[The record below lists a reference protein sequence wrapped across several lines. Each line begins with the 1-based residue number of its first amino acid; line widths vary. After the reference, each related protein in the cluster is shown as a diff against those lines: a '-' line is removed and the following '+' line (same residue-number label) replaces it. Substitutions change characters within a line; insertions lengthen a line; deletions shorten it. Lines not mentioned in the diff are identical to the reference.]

1 MIARTRRKFIAVAM
15 VSAVLV
21 LAVLVGVINWLNF
34 ADMDETSDVLLEFL
48 ADNGGAFP
56 VAATETSQEIVVT
69 EEIAS
74 GEPSGEPSGESAAAS
89 GEPAAEASS
98 EPSGEAAA
106 EKELTAETLPTAFAS
121 ETVSAPEATAM
132 PDIIKDRRR
141 GEMIPPRGMDERFI
155 ERIVRQVF
163 TFETPYETRYFSVCF
178 DDNGELLSVDTSQI
192 AAVTEADAEAM
203 ARQLRT
209 AGKTDGYHGNY
220 KYLARDTEEGAL
232 YVFLDCTKDF
242 VSAKR
247 FLSTSMLVSA
257 AGVAVLLLLVVVFSG
272 WAIKPMVTAY
282 DKQKSFITNA
292 GHELKTPLA
301 VIGSCTE
308 VLELEQGE
316 NKWTDAI
323 RAQVVRMGDLTQNLI
338 ALARLDEGAALAKAE
353 FDLSAAV
360 KEELEAFRPLAQQK
374 GLGFAL
380 DIQDNIVL
388 NGNASALRQ
397 LAVILADNAVKYAP
411 EGEIVFTLSRKGKKI
426 LLQSENPAEG
436 FEPGEQRQLFERF
449 YRGDASH
456 NQENGGYGVGLS
468 IAEAIVN
475 AHGGKISAFS
485 QDGKSLCVTVSL

>member
-1 MIARTRRKFIAVAM
+1 MIARTRRKFIAVTM

-34 ADMDETSDVLLEFL
+34 ADMNETSDVLLEFL
-48 ADNGGAFP
+48 ADNGGTFP

-69 EEIAS
+69 EEIVS
-74 GEPSGEPSGESAAAS
+74 GEPSGEPSEEPLAAN
-89 GEPAAEASS
+89 GDPMAEASG
-98 EPSGEAAA
+98 EPSGEATAEESLTVETLPATA
-106 EKELTAETLPTAFAS
+106 EKEAETVPQT
-121 ETVSAPEATAM
+121 TAM
-132 PDIIKDRRR
+132 PDMMKDRRR
-141 GEMIPPRGMDERFI
+141 GEMIPPRGMDERFT

-178 DDNGELLSVDTSQI
+178 EENGELLSIDTSQI

-203 ARQLRT
+203 ARQLRA
-209 AGKTDGYHGNY
+209 AGKTEGYHGNY
-220 KYLARDTEEGAL
+220 KYLARDAEEGTL
-232 YVFLDCTKDF
+232 YVFLDCTQDF

-247 FLSTSMLVSA
+247 FLSTSMLVSL
-257 AGVAVLLLLVVVFSG
+257 GGIAVLLLLVVVFSG

-338 ALARLDEGAALAKAE
+338 ALARLDEGAVLAKAE

-380 DIQDNIVL
+380 DIQENIML
-388 NGNASALRQ
+388 NGNESALRQ
-397 LAVILADNAVKYAP
+397 LAVILADNAVKYAT
-411 EGEIVFTLSRKGKKI
+411 EGEIVFTLSRKGKKV
-426 LLQSENPAEG
+426 LFQSENPAEG
-436 FEPGEQRQLFERF
+436 FDAGEQRQLFERF

-475 AHGGKISAFS
+475 AHGGKISAVS